1 VTRVSRSWTGPLA
14 ASALLAGALDITYAI
29 VFSYLRS
36 GVAPTRIL
44 QSVASGALGRA
55 AYDGGAPVAAL
66 GLALHFLIA
75 FIITA
80 IYFAVASRQAWLT
93 RRPLVTGALY
103 GLVVYLVMNLVV
115 IPLSAIGT
123 RPHPATITMVTGIL
137 VHMFFIGVPIA
148 FGARRAF
155 GETSGGRTASGVV

>member
-1 VTRVSRSWTGPLA
+1 LTLTRPTWPRPFVS
-14 ASALLAGALDITYAI
+14 SALLAGALDITYAI
-29 VFSYLRS
+29 VFSYFRS
-36 GVAPTRIL
+36 GVAPSRIL

-55 AYDGGAPVAAL
+55 AYDGGTRTAAL

-80 IYFAVASRQAWLT
+80 IYFLAASGQRWLT
-93 RRPLVTGALY
+93 RRPLLTGAVY
-103 GLVVYLVMNLVV
+103 GLGVYGVMNLVV

-123 RPHPATITMVTGIL
+123 RPHPAAISLATGVL
-137 VHMFFIGVPIA
+137 VHMFCIGVPIA

-155 GETSGGRTASGVV
+155 APAAAPFTTSIR

>member
-1 VTRVSRSWTGPLA
+1 MSPRRVTRPPRSWIGRFVS
-14 ASALLAGALDITYAI
+14 SALVAGALDITYAV
-29 VFSYLRS
+29 VFSYVRS
-36 GVAPTRIL
+36 GVAPRRIL
-44 QSVASGALGRA
+44 QSVASGLLGRA
-55 AYDGGAPVAAL
+55 AYDGGTPTAAL

-80 IYFAVASRQAWLT
+80 IYFAVASTQPWLT
-93 RRPLVTGALY
+93 RRPLITGALY

-123 RPHPATITMVTGIL
+123 RPHPSTMTLVTGVL

-148 FGARRAF
+148 VGARRAF
-155 GETSGGRTASGVV
+155 R